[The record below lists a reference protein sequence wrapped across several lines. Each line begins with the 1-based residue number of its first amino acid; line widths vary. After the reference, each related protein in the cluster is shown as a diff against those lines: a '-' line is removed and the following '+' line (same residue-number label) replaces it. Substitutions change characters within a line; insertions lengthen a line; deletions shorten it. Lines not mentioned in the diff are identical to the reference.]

1 MKTRTFGFLLMLVFC
16 ARGILAQSQSG
27 SAAPSSV
34 VIKAG
39 KLLDVRKGGYV
50 ENAAVWIDGER
61 IKQVGAAAEIEAQA
75 AKNAKV
81 IDLGR
86 ATVLPG
92 LIDCHTRIMARFDES
107 ENGYRNARITLEAGY
122 TTIRDVEKEGSGYA
136 EVALRD
142 ASSRA
147 WP

>member
-1 MKTRTFGFLLMLVFC
+1 MKTRTFGFLLMLGFC
-16 ARGILAQSQSG
+16 ARGILAQSRSG
-27 SAAPSSV
+27 SAAPPSV

-39 KLLDVRKGGYV
+39 KLLDVRKGSYV

-75 AKNAKV
+75 AKNPKV

-107 ENGYRNARITLEAGY
+107 ENGYLLGLATKSPSLPRTGR
-122 TTIRDVEKEGSGYA
+122 RPQRPHHPRSGIH
-136 EVALRD
+136 D
-142 ASSRA
+142 HS
-147 WP
+147 